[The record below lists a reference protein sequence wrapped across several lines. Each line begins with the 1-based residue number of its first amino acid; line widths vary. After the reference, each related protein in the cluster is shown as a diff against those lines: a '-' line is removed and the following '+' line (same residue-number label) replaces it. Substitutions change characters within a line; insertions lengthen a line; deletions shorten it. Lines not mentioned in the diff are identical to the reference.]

1 MKLLIA
7 TNNNGKK
14 KEIAA
19 LFEGVPVEL
28 CFPADLGIDQD
39 VDETGSTYT
48 ENAILKAETLCKLSG
63 LLTLADDTG
72 LEVFALDG
80 RPGLHSARYVPVPGA
95 TDADRRAKLLAELAD
110 KPRPWLARF
119 VCTVAV
125 AAPGMPT
132 RSFDGE
138 VQGEIITRESGD
150 YGFGYDRIFWIPQ
163 VGRTLADLPM
173 PEKNLISHRA
183 MAVKK
188 AIQYLLN
195 GQ

>member
-19 LFEGVPVEL
+19 LFEGVPIEL

-39 VDETGSTYT
+39 VDETGSTYA
-48 ENAILKAETLCKLSG
+48 ENAILKAETLGKLSG

-80 RPGLHSARYVPVPGA
+80 RPGLHSKRYVSIEGA

-110 KPRPWLARF
+110 KPKPWLARF

-125 AAPGMPT
+125 AAPGVPNRT
-132 RSFDGE
+132 FDGE
-138 VQGEIITRESGD
+138 VQGEITTRESGD
-150 YGFGYDRIFWIPQ
+150 YGFGYDRIFLIPE
-163 VGRTLADLPM
+163 VGRTLADLDM

-188 AIQYLLN
+188 AITYLLK
-195 GQ
+195 